1 MMSNMLGHPMFS
13 HPIIPLATVRAE
25 AHIEI
30 IGDGLVAAGLPIV
43 EVALRGPHGMPAL
56 ERLAARGDL
65 LVGAG
70 TVLTTAQA
78 RQALDAGA
86 EFIVAPSFDADVVG
100 YVAGTG
106 HPVIPGVLT
115 PTEVGTAAR
124 FGLTHLKLFPAA
136 AVDAQSLLSA
146 YADIYPD
153 IRFMPSAGVH
163 QHNVADFCSRP
174 SVFAV
179 SGSWITA
186 RADGGAAAVAAA
198 ARDAIAACRAAVPP
212 R

>member
-1 MMSNMLGHPMFS
+1 MTSSMGDRALFR

-25 AHIEI
+25 AHIDA
-30 IGDGLVAAGLPIV
+30 IGDGLVAAGLPVV
-43 EVALRGPHGMPAL
+43 EVALRGPHGVPAIR
-56 ERLAARGDL
+56 RLAARGDL

-86 EFIVAPSFDADVVG
+86 EFIVAPGFDADVVG
-100 YVAGTG
+100 YVATTG

-115 PTEVGTAAR
+115 PTEVGAAAR

-136 AVDAQSLLSA
+136 AVDAPALLSA

-153 IRFMPSAGVH
+153 LRFMPSAGVN
-163 QHNVADFCSRP
+163 QRNVADFYSHP
-174 SVFAV
+174 AVFAV

-186 RADGGAAAVAAA
+186 RADSGAAAVAAA
-198 ARDAIAACRAAVPP
+198 ARDALAACRAAVP